1 MWKTLRFDDRFAD
14 KPSPI
19 EFAFESEDGVLRN
32 GQSGFGKVVY
42 PEGSVYTGSLIFI
55 DGRFEKYGFGE
66 QDFTRSTMT
75 ADVLGGGEEHFSY
88 KFVGFYDYR
97 TTDWIYGN
105 GIMYFRDKN
114 QRPSAFIKGFFI
126 GHIVEC
132 DWEGAFS
139 EDLLLPGFTAEMEI
153 EQKPH
158 SQRVKL
164 LERKIQGLNT
174 VHTVLVGDSWF
185 EFYENYRNEFHGK
198 SVLNLGIGGSTYDE
212 WVKHHI
218 KGLLAK
224 IHFERVIVN
233 LGFNDLHHFCETDEL
248 LSSVEKFVNAIRN
261 LNPTVEFFIT
271 SVSPSPKFKGMLS
284 KERRANAL
292 LKSYCESNGLNYV
305 DTVGLFM
312 NGDYYA
318 NEFETLFSADRMHL
332 NEKGYEVWRNAFID
346 LI

>member
-114 QRPSAFIKGFFI
+114 QRPSAYIKGFFI

-132 DWEGAFS
+132 DWVGAFS

-158 SQRVKL
+158 SQRVKV
-164 LERKIQGLNT
+164 LERKIQNLNT
-174 VHTVLVGDSWF
+174 VRTVLVGDSWF
-185 EFYENYRNEFHGK
+185 EFYENYRDEFHGK
-198 SVLNLGIGGSTYDE
+198 SVINLGIGGSTYDE

-224 IHFERVIVN
+224 IHFERIIVN
-233 LGFNDLHHFCETDEL
+233 LGFNDLHHFCGPDEL
-248 LSSVEKFVNAIRN
+248 LSSVVKFVNAIRN
-261 LNPTVEFFIT
+261 LNPTAEIFIT
-271 SVSPSPKFKGMLS
+271 SVSPSPRFKDMLS

-292 LKSYCESNGLNYV
+292 LQKYCKINNLNYI
-305 DTVGLFM
+305 DTVGLFVKD
-312 NGDYYA
+312 GVYVDG
-318 NEFETLFSADRMHL
+318 FETLFSSDGIHP
-332 NEKGYEVWRNAFID
+332 NNKGYCVWQTTFVD
-346 LI
+346 FL